1 MANKNTR
8 SALTKAFS
16 FVDLSHIPG
25 PRGME
30 YIKYVNFFQNNILG
44 AFSQVGVDY
53 GDIASFP
60 WPMNSIIIYSPEFAR
75 QILVERHKKYIK
87 GEQIEEMRAV
97 VGTGLATNN
106 DYPSWLRSRTIVAK
120 EFNSKAVEGFV
131 SQFGKWTD
139 KRIESW
145 RTHGSSAIDACEEMK
160 FLTFEIACATLLGS
174 HLDVS
179 DAHKVNEAVKYTA
192 KVSYERIFQFFPLP
206 YWLPTSTNLKF
217 NRHYNNLDS
226 IVMRLINDEKARDKT
241 HAPSSVLERLVHAKD
256 PESGTG
262 LSDEELRDEVLTLM
276 LAGHE
281 TSAHTLT
288 WIIGLLAKHQDKQ
301 KRLQSE
307 IDSSSEHSLQN
318 INEQIPF
325 LHWIILEGMRLY
337 PAFPVLSRKCAT
349 EDHLGPY
356 RIPPKTNV
364 VIPIFV
370 IQTLKE
376 NWAAPKQ
383 FMPERFE
390 DESLSKN
397 VAYMPFSKGP
407 RKCLAE
413 HFALTEMGI
422 ILYKIFKSFDVELV
436 NEDLPMA
443 EAYFSLKPVGGMKVV
458 LRPRS

>member
-25 PRGME
+25 PRGLE
-30 YIKYVNFFQNNILG
+30 YIKYVNFFQKNILG

-139 KRIESW
+139 KRIDYWE
-145 RTHGSSAIDACEEMK
+145 THGSSVIDICEEMK

-179 DAHKVNEAVKYTA
+179 EAHKVNEAVKYTA

-217 NRHYNNLDS
+217 NQHYNNLDS
-226 IVMRLINDEKARDKT
+226 IVMRLIDEEKARDKT

-307 IDSSSEHSLQN
+307 IDNFSEHSLYN

-325 LHWIILEGMRLY
+325 LYWIILEGMRLY

-349 EDHLGPY
+349 EDQLGPY
-356 RIPPKTNV
+356 RIPPQTNV

-370 IQTLKE
+370 IQSLKE
-376 NWAAPKQ
+376 NWESAKQ
-383 FMPERFE
+383 FLPERFE
-390 DESLSKN
+390 DENLSKN

-422 ILYKIFKSFDVELV
+422 ILYKIFKNFDVELV

-458 LRPRS
+458 LRPRA